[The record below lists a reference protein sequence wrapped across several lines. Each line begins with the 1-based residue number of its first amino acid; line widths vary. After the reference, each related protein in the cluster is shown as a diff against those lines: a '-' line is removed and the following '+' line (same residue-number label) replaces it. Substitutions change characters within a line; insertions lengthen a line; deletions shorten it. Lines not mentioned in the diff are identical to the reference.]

1 MENNLK
7 RTLLVLLLVLA
18 AVLNIFVFSG
28 LFAKL
33 EGQIGS
39 AQNLDEKAET
49 VLKLTASSTLLSAG
63 LTAIPSDIATPI
75 AEKLADF
82 SEYFIFILCVIYSEK
97 YLLGILGSLSFRI
110 LLPISCGIRGYSL
123 FRDSEAAVRISQKLA
138 IFALALVVAVPLCL
152 KVSDRIY
159 ETYNA
164 SIEETITASEEL
176 SGTTSQLSEA
186 DGDQGLISS
195 ILEKLMRLRSF
206 PICTSMTG
214 SELAGKASQIVNR
227 YVESLAVMI
236 VTSCVIPILV
246 LVFFV
251 WLVRTLTGIAIPLPT
266 PRRPGRKGL

>member
-195 ILEKLMRLRSF
+195 ILEKL
-206 PICTSMTG
+206 SMTG